1 MDIEERLKGLA
12 TQFSMDV
19 ERVKGIF
26 NRFMQDERVA
36 KAKYSNEQRAKIALL
51 FTRQE
56 LMKLRASVT
65 VNFIPVGM
73 FVERQYGTDVAG
85 FVLKSDDG
93 AAAEPFVLTVPAKY
107 QKFVDEVEFFSIY
120 SLSYRD
126 DGRMRVFTTAEFLQ
140 GTSIGDEISFIQRY
154 WNVVELNG
162 LSEAVSI
169 RKRCE
174 EGASQIPDPRKKLLL
189 FTAIV
194 ERKRKGVSKKG
205 TGYVLVEVS
214 DETLPVVEK
223 VEHDEHGNSVVLSPQ
238 ITVWLHQRFDVVNE
252 GDIVKFLGT
261 IQRGSDGKI
270 FANAC
275 NLWIIE

>member
-12 TQFSMDV
+12 TQFGMDF
-19 ERVKGIF
+19 ERVQGIF
-26 NRFMQDERVA
+26 SKYMQDERVA
-36 KAKYSNEQRAKIALL
+36 KYDNEQRAKIALL

-56 LMKLRASVT
+56 LMKLRASAT
-65 VNFIPVGM
+65 INFVPIGM
-73 FVERQYGTDVAG
+73 FVERQYGTDVIG

-93 AAAEPFVLTVPAKY
+93 ASVEPFVLTVPAKY

-126 DGRMRVFTTAEFLQ
+126 NGRMRIYTSAEFQ
-140 GTSIGDEISFIQRY
+140 RNTNIADEISFIQKY

-169 RKRCE
+169 QKRCE
-174 EGASQIPDPRKKLLL
+174 EGATQVPDPTKKLML

-194 ERKRKGVSKKG
+194 ERKRKGVSRKG
-205 TGYVLVEVS
+205 TGYLVVEVS
-214 DETLPVVEK
+214 DETLPVTEK
-223 VEHDEHGNSVVLSPQ
+223 VEYDEHGNPVVLSPQ
-238 ITVWLHQRFDVVNE
+238 MTVWLHQRFDVMGE

-275 NLWIIE
+275 NVWIIE

>member
-12 TQFSMDV
+12 TQFSMDF
-19 ERVKGIF
+19 ERVQGIF
-26 NRFMQDERVA
+26 SKYMQDERVA
-36 KAKYSNEQRAKIALL
+36 KYGNEQRAKIALL

-56 LMKLRASVT
+56 LMKLRASAT
-65 VNFIPVGM
+65 INFVPIGM
-73 FVERQYGTDVAG
+73 FVERQYGTDVIG

-93 AAAEPFVLTVPAKY
+93 ASVEPFVLTVPPKY

-126 DGRMRVFTTAEFLQ
+126 NGRTRIYTSAEFQ
-140 GTSIGDEISFIQRY
+140 RNTNIADEISFIQKY

-162 LSEAVSI
+162 LNEAVS
-169 RKRCE
+169 REKRCNE
-174 EGASQIPDPRKKLLL
+174 EGGQIPDPTKKLLL

-194 ERKRKGVSKKG
+194 ERKRKGVSRKG
-205 TGYVLVEVS
+205 TGYLVVEVS
-214 DETLPVVEK
+214 DETLPVTEK
-223 VEHDEHGNSVVLSPQ
+223 VEYDEHGNPVVLSPQ
-238 ITVWLHQRFDVVNE
+238 MTVWLHQRFDVMGE

-275 NLWIIE
+275 NVWIIE

>member
-26 NRFMQDERVA
+26 NKYMQDERVA
-36 KAKYSNEQRAKIALL
+36 KYGNEQRAKIALL

-56 LMKLRASVT
+56 LMKLRASAT
-65 VNFIPVGM
+65 INFVPIGM
-73 FVERQYGTDVAG
+73 FVERQYGTDVIG

-93 AAAEPFVLTVPAKY
+93 ASVEPFVLTVPPKY

-126 DGRMRVFTTAEFLQ
+126 NGRMRIYTSAEFQ
-140 GTSIGDEISFIQRY
+140 RNTNIADEISFIQKY

-162 LSEAVSI
+162 LNEAVS
-169 RKRCE
+169 REKRCNE
-174 EGASQIPDPRKKLLL
+174 EGGQIPDPTKKLLL

-194 ERKRKGVSKKG
+194 ERKRKGVSRKG
-205 TGYVLVEVS
+205 TGYLVVEVS
-214 DETLPVVEK
+214 DETLPVTEK
-223 VEHDEHGNSVVLSPQ
+223 VEYDEHGNPVVLSPQ
-238 ITVWLHQRFDVVNE
+238 MTVWLHQRFDVMGE

-275 NLWIIE
+275 NVWIIE

>member
-26 NRFMQDERVA
+26 NKYMQDERVA
-36 KAKYSNEQRAKIALL
+36 KYGNEQRAKIALL

-56 LMKLRASVT
+56 LMKLRASAT
-65 VNFIPVGM
+65 INFVPIGM
-73 FVERQYGTDVAG
+73 FVERQYGTDVVG
-85 FVLKSDDG
+85 FSLKSDDG
-93 AAAEPFVLTVPAKY
+93 TKVEPFVLTVPPKY

-126 DGRMRVFTTAEFLQ
+126 NGRMRIYTSAEFQ
-140 GTSIGDEISFIQRY
+140 RNTNIADEISFIQKY

-162 LSEAVSI
+162 LNEAVS
-169 RKRCE
+169 REKRCNE
-174 EGASQIPDPRKKLLL
+174 EGGQIPDPTKKLLL

-194 ERKRKGVSKKG
+194 ERKRKGVSRKG
-205 TGYVLVEVS
+205 TGYLVVEVS
-214 DETLPVVEK
+214 DETLPVTEK
-223 VEHDEHGNSVVLSPQ
+223 VEYDEHGNPVVLSPQ
-238 ITVWLHQRFDVVNE
+238 MTVWLHQRFEVMGE

-275 NLWIIE
+275 NVWIIE

>member
-26 NRFMQDERVA
+26 NKYIQDERVA
-36 KAKYSNEQRAKIALL
+36 KYDNEQRAKIALL

-56 LMKLRASVT
+56 LMKLRASAT
-65 VNFIPVGM
+65 INFVPIGM
-73 FVERQYGTDVAG
+73 FVERQYGTDVIG

-93 AAAEPFVLTVPAKY
+93 TRVEPFVLTVPPKY

-126 DGRMRVFTTAEFLQ
+126 NGRMRIYTSAEFQ
-140 GTSIGDEISFIQRY
+140 RNTNIADEISFIQKY

-162 LSEAVSI
+162 LNEAVS
-169 RKRCE
+169 REKRCNE
-174 EGASQIPDPRKKLLL
+174 EGGQIPDPTKKLML

-194 ERKRKGVSKKG
+194 ERKRKGVSRKG
-205 TGYVLVEVS
+205 TGYLVVEVS
-214 DETLPVVEK
+214 DETLPVTEK
-223 VEHDEHGNSVVLSPQ
+223 VEYDEHGNPVVLSPQ
-238 ITVWLHQRFDVVNE
+238 MTVWLHQRFDVMGE

-275 NLWIIE
+275 NVWIIE

>member
-26 NRFMQDERVA
+26 NKYMQDERVA
-36 KAKYSNEQRAKIALL
+36 KYGNEQRAKIALL

-56 LMKLRASVT
+56 LMKLRASAT
-65 VNFIPVGM
+65 INFVPIGM
-73 FVERQYGTDVAG
+73 FVERQYGTDVVG
-85 FVLKSDDG
+85 FSLKSDDG
-93 AAAEPFVLTVPAKY
+93 TKVEPFVLTVPPKY

-126 DGRMRVFTTAEFLQ
+126 NGRMRIYTSAEFQ
-140 GTSIGDEISFIQRY
+140 RNTNIADEISFIQKY

-162 LSEAVSI
+162 LNEAVS
-169 RKRCE
+169 REKRCNE
-174 EGASQIPDPRKKLLL
+174 EGGQIPDPTKKLML

-194 ERKRKGVSKKG
+194 ERKRKGVSRKG
-205 TGYVLVEVS
+205 TGYLVVEVS
-214 DETLPVVEK
+214 DETLPVTEK
-223 VEHDEHGNSVVLSPQ
+223 VEYDEHGNPVVLSPQ
-238 ITVWLHQRFDVVNE
+238 MTVWLHQRFDVMGE

-275 NLWIIE
+275 NVWIIE